1 MLWSPLSLAYTG
13 KPATGPTRYPTN
25 RRLQLDFELQPTD
38 PPPGDPLLAG
48 TQSQNAVL
56 LVVQRSLRTFQ
67 LAGVVSGNNPGHL
80 NNLARRTTTARIRA
94 HIRIPAH
101 PLCPVA
107 PVSHP
112 LPCPTLLLAYAPYR
126 GTQAPSEGC
135 PPMVCGMRAFF
146 LLNHA
151 QGSNHRRARCR
162 GWPPTSPGPARPPT
176 QHPPHLDQVAC
187 APCPVPHVLC
197 PMSCAMQLRF
207 AARGDAIRMI

>member
-107 PVSHP
+107 RIYHL
-112 LPCPTLLLAYAPYR
+112 LPCPTP
-126 GTQAPSEGC
+126 
-135 PPMVCGMRAFF
+135 
-146 LLNHA
+146 
-151 QGSNHRRARCR
+151 
-162 GWPPTSPGPARPPT
+162 SPGLRFIQGHTGPFSGMPPKVCVIRRFFSFKSRTGVESPARP
-176 QHPPHLDQVAC
+176 L
-187 APCPVPHVLC
+187 
-197 PMSCAMQLRF
+197 
-207 AARGDAIRMI
+207 